1 MMRLDI
7 FQNQWLALALAGGVV
22 LVLAIVLVCVET
34 WGAGNRTAAP
44 AQPAPETRRMP
55 WFMILI
61 YAATAVFALIYVA
74 MRALAP
80 PNW

>member
-1 MMRLDI
+1 MIRLDI
-7 FQNQWLALALAGGVV
+7 FQDQWLALALAGGVV

-34 WGAGNRTAAP
+34 WSAGRRTADP
-44 AQPAPETRRMP
+44 GPAPKSGRMP
-55 WFMILI
+55 WFMILV
-61 YAATAVFALIYVA
+61 YAATAVFALIYVT